1 MCGVTSR
8 RGAEAL
14 IKEGRVVV
22 NSRTL
27 DKLGTLIDEDKDI
40 VLVDGVAAS
49 LVTDKYY
56 VLLNKPRR
64 VMSTLHDPFQRRT
77 VVHALKGFPHR
88 VYPIGRLDYDTTG
101 VLLLTND
108 GELAYRLA
116 HPRYEVQKVYE
127 ALVEGEFSFDAVEQ
141 IKYGVRLDDGKIGRA
156 EVKILG
162 YTRGRSR
169 LRLTLAEGRKREV
182 RQLCAKVGHPVNSLT
197 RIDFAGITARGLKK
211 GQWRQLTLLEVR
223 RLKTLVRLG
232 EGSVGPS

>member
-27 DKLGTLIDEDKDI
+27 DQLGTIIDEEKDV

-49 LVTDKYY
+49 LVTRKYY
-56 VLLNKPRR
+56 VLLNKARR

-77 VVHALKGFPHR
+77 VVHSLKGFSHR
-88 VYPIGRLDYDTTG
+88 VYPIGRLDYDTSG

-116 HPRYEVQKVYE
+116 HPRYKVEKVYE
-127 ALVEGEFSFDAVEQ
+127 VLVEGEFSSDAVEE
-141 IKYGVRLDDGKIGRA
+141 IKYGIRLDDGKIGRA
-156 EVKILG
+156 EVRILG
-162 YTRGRSR
+162 YTRGKSR
-169 LRLTLAEGRKREV
+169 LRMTLAEGRKREV
-182 RQLCAKVGHPVNSLT
+182 RQLCAKVGHPVISLT

-211 GQWRQLTLLEVR
+211 GQWRQLSPVEVQ
-223 RLKTLVRLG
+223 RLKEMVGLS
-232 EGSVGPS
+232 EGAC